1 MHAKTPTHGLRA
13 ALRGKQQ
20 KGAAVLLEPEGP
32 EAIEALQLARLARTV
47 LNKSC
52 DDIAALSEANPSL
65 VWEWIEAFAAKKREA
80 DADSKMWSAA
90 VASLTTA
97 GALSSQ
103 QTAAE

>member
-1 MHAKTPTHGLRA
+1 
-13 ALRGKQQ
+13 
-20 KGAAVLLEPEGP
+20 
-32 EAIEALQLARLARTV
+32 
-47 LNKSC
+47 
-52 DDIAALSEANPSL
+52 